1 MCVAGPTVEGRHAA
15 PAMMASPE
23 VTQKEQEK
31 SGLGWN
37 SHTYVDEVPANS
49 NANPNPNSPNFNPT
63 LTPTL
68 SLTLTLTLTLT

>member
-1 MCVAGPTVEGRHAA
+1 
-15 PAMMASPE
+15 MMASPE